1 MTIEELAKELKI
13 KESTI
18 KYNFKRTQETY
29 AKKGCVIKKRGYG
42 KTASYEIVDEW
53 IQ

>member
-1 MTIEELAKELKI
+1 MTLEELAKELKI

-29 AKKGCVIKKRGYG
+29 VKKGYVIKKRGYG
-42 KTASYEIVDEW
+42 KTASYEIVDE
-53 IQ
+53 